1 MNRTAPRPIRETD
14 IRMAVDQQTISK
26 LIERATQARSHA
38 YAPYSNYAV
47 GAALLAR
54 SGEIYI
60 GANVENAAYPSGM
73 CAERSSVFAAAVNGE
88 RAFDAIVIV
97 SENGGSPCGACRQVL
112 SEFGLDVQ
120 VVATDAAGSIVL
132 DTPLSEL
139 IPNDF
144 GPQDLIL
151 S

>member
-1 MNRTAPRPIRETD
+1 
-14 IRMAVDQQTISK
+14 MAVDQETISK
-26 LIERATQARSHA
+26 LIERAKQARSHA

-54 SGEIYI
+54 SGEIFI

-73 CAERSSVFAAAVNGE
+73 CAERSAVFAAAVNGE

-112 SEFGLDVQ
+112 SEFGINIQ
-120 VVATDAAGSIVL
+120 VVATDAGGSIAL
-132 DTPLSEL
+132 DTTLSEL
-139 IPNDF
+139 LPRDF